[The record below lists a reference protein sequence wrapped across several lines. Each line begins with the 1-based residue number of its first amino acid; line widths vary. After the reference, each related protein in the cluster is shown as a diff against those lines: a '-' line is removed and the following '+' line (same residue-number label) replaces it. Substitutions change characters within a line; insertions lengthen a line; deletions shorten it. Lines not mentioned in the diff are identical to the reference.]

1 MSNYHTGTIDIPV
14 RDDLV
19 IPDVEYQ
26 CRVSEDANGD
36 PVIEDVEVSL
46 WSKSLNSTTWTEPTA
61 QMYALIDADVVKAHS
76 EGRIDIDD
84 WEPREIQTPVLH
96 INLNAFVQP

>member
-1 MSNYHTGTIDIPV
+1 MSTHYQGTIDIPV

-19 IPDVEYQ
+19 IPDVDYQ
-26 CRVSEDANGD
+26 CRVSEDKNGD

-46 WSKSLNSTTWTEPTA
+46 WSKSLNCFDWVEPTA
-61 QMYALIDADVVKAHS
+61 QMYALIDADVVAAHS

-96 INLNAFVQP
+96 INLNAVA